1 MTELKK
7 IIDIIKKLRDPKDGC
22 PWDRKQ
28 THYSLLPYLLEETY
42 ELIEAINSKKKDNI
56 KEELGD
62 VLLQI
67 LLHAEIAS
75 EKNNYDIKDI
85 INSLSDK
92 LVRRH
97 PHVFKKKEKLN
108 EEQLKAQWNKIKKL
122 EGKRDETYNPF
133 SEINPYLPL
142 MLKTIEIGKISNEF
156 KFDWKDY
163 KGPLSKVKEE
173 LDEVIIE
180 KKKEKINQKKME
192 EEIGDLLFSVI
203 NLARHLN
210 VNPEISLMQSN
221 KKFIKRFNLMTNNY
235 GGKQKFINAKP
246 KKKEELWNKA
256 KKNLK

>member
-22 PWDRKQ
+22 PWDSKQ
-28 THYSLLPYLLEETY
+28 NHYSLLPYLLEETY

-173 LDEVIIE
+173 LHEVIIE
-180 KKKEKINQKKME
+180 NKKEKINQKKME

-256 KKNLK
+256 KKSLK

>member
-1 MTELKK
+1 MTELNK

-28 THYSLLPYLLEETY
+28 THYSLLPYLLEESY
-42 ELIEAINSKKKDNI
+42 ELVEAINSKNKKNI

-75 EKNNYDIKDI
+75 EKNDYDIKDV
-85 INSLSDK
+85 INSLADK

-97 PHVFKKKEKLN
+97 PHVFKKKKKLN
-108 EEQLKAQWNKIKKL
+108 KEQLKAQWNKIKKL
-122 EGKRDETYNPF
+122 EGKRDETNNPF
-133 SEINPYLPL
+133 SEINSYMPI
-142 MLKTIEIGKISNEF
+142 MLKTIEIGKISSEF
-156 KFDWKDY
+156 KFDWNDY

-173 LDEVIIE
+173 LNEVIIE
-180 KKKEKINQKKME
+180 KKKKKINQKKID

-221 KKFIKRFNLMTNNY
+221 KKFIKRFNLMTASY
-235 GGKQKFINAKP
+235 GGKEKFINAKT
-246 KKKEELWNKA
+246 KKKEEFWNKA
-256 KKNLK
+256 KKTLK

>member
-1 MTELKK
+1 MTELDK

-28 THYSLLPYLLEETY
+28 THYSLLPYLLEESY
-42 ELIEAINSKKKDNI
+42 ELVEAINSKNKKNI

-75 EKNNYDIKDI
+75 EKNDYDIKDV
-85 INSLSDK
+85 INSLADK

-97 PHVFKKKEKLN
+97 PHVFKKKKKLN
-108 EEQLKAQWNKIKKL
+108 KEQLKTQWNKIKKL
-122 EGKRDETYNPF
+122 EGKRNESNNPF
-133 SEINPYLPL
+133 SEINSYMPI
-142 MLKTIEIGKISNEF
+142 MLKTIEIGKISSEF

-173 LDEVIIE
+173 LNEAIIE
-180 KKKEKINQKKME
+180 KKKKKINQKKIE

-210 VNPEISLMQSN
+210 VNPEMSLMQSN
-221 KKFIKRFNLMTNNY
+221 KKFIKRFNLMTTSY
-235 GGKQKFINAKP
+235 GGKEKFIKAKP
-246 KKKEELWNKA
+246 EKKEEFWNKA
-256 KKNLK
+256 KKKLK

>member
-1 MTELKK
+1 MTELYK

-28 THYSLLPYLLEETY
+28 THYSLLPYLLEESY
-42 ELIEAINSKKKDNI
+42 ELVEAINSKNKKNI

-75 EKNNYDIKDI
+75 EKNDYDIKDV
-85 INSLSDK
+85 INSLADK

-97 PHVFKKKEKLN
+97 PHVFKKKKKLN
-108 EEQLKAQWNKIKKL
+108 KEQLKAQWNKIKKL
-122 EGKRDETYNPF
+122 EGKRNETNNPF
-133 SEINPYLPL
+133 SEINSYMPI
-142 MLKTIEIGKISNEF
+142 MLKTIEIGKISSEF

-173 LDEVIIE
+173 LNEAIIE
-180 KKKEKINQKKME
+180 KKKKKINQKKIE

-210 VNPEISLMQSN
+210 VNPEMSLMQSN
-221 KKFIKRFNLMTNNY
+221 KKFIKRFNLMTTSY
-235 GGKQKFINAKP
+235 GGKEKFINAKP
-246 KKKEELWNKA
+246 EKKEEFWNKA
-256 KKNLK
+256 KKKLK

>member
-1 MTELKK
+1 MTELNK

-42 ELIEAINSKKKDNI
+42 ELVEAINSKKKKNI

-75 EKNNYDIKDI
+75 EKNDYDIKDV
-85 INSLSDK
+85 INSLADK

-97 PHVFKKKEKLN
+97 PHVFKKKKKLN
-108 EEQLKAQWNKIKKL
+108 KEQLKAQWNKIKKL
-122 EGKRDETYNPF
+122 EGKRNETNNPF
-133 SEINPYLPL
+133 SEINSYMPI
-142 MLKTIEIGKISNEF
+142 MLKTIEIGKISSEF

-173 LDEVIIE
+173 LNEVIKE
-180 KKKEKINQKKME
+180 KKKTKINKKKIE

-210 VNPEISLMQSN
+210 VNPEMSLMQSN
-221 KKFIKRFNLMTNNY
+221 KKFIERFNLMTTSY
-235 GGKQKFINAKP
+235 GGKEKFINAKP
-246 KKKEELWNKA
+246 EKKEEFWNKA
-256 KKNLK
+256 KKKLK

>member
-1 MTELKK
+1 MTELSK

-28 THYSLLPYLLEETY
+28 THYSLLPYLLEESY
-42 ELIEAINSKKKDNI
+42 ELVEAINSKNKKNI

-75 EKNNYDIKDI
+75 EKNDYDIKDV
-85 INSLSDK
+85 INSLADK

-97 PHVFKKKEKLN
+97 PHVFKKKKKLN
-108 EEQLKAQWNKIKKL
+108 KEQLKAQWNKIKKL
-122 EGKRDETYNPF
+122 EGKRDETNNPF
-133 SEINPYLPL
+133 SEINSYMPI
-142 MLKTIEIGKISNEF
+142 MLKTIEIGKISSEF

-173 LDEVIIE
+173 LNEAIIE
-180 KKKEKINQKKME
+180 KKKKKINQKKIE

-210 VNPEISLMQSN
+210 VNPEMSLMQSN
-221 KKFIKRFNLMTNNY
+221 KKFIKRFNLMTTSY
-235 GGKQKFINAKP
+235 GGKEKFINAKP
-246 KKKEELWNKA
+246 EKKEEFWNKA
-256 KKNLK
+256 KKKLK

>member
-42 ELIEAINSKKKDNI
+42 ELVEAINSKNKNNI

-92 LVRRH
+92 LIRRH

-122 EGKRDETYNPF
+122 EGKRDENYNPY
-133 SEINPYLPL
+133 SEINSYLPL
-142 MLKTIEIGKISNEF
+142 MLKTIEIGKISSEF

-221 KKFIKRFNLMTNNY
+221 KKFIKRFNLMTNSY
-235 GGKQKFINAKP
+235 GGKKKFINAKP

>member
-7 IIDIIKKLRDPKDGC
+7 IIDIIKKLRDPIDGC

-42 ELIEAINSKKKDNI
+42 ELVEAINSKKEDNI

-67 LLHAEIAS
+67 LLHTEIAS

-122 EGKRDETYNPF
+122 EGKRDETYNPY
-133 SEINPYLPL
+133 SGINPYLPI
-142 MLKTIEIGKISNEF
+142 MLKTIEIGKISSEF

-173 LDEVIIE
+173 LHEVIIE
-180 KKKEKINQKKME
+180 NKKEKINQKKME

>member
-42 ELIEAINSKKKDNI
+42 ELVEAINSKNKNNI

-75 EKNNYDIKDI
+75 EKNNYNIKDI

-92 LVRRH
+92 LIRRH

-122 EGKRDETYNPF
+122 EGKRDENYNPY
-133 SEINPYLPL
+133 SEINSYLPL
-142 MLKTIEIGKISNEF
+142 MLKTIEIGKISSEF

-221 KKFIKRFNLMTNNY
+221 KKFIKRFNLMTNSY